1 MRWAKVRQPETDQLL
16 PSIHSTA
23 DRGEDDQIGGLPT
36 RTASLALEDAELV
49 AKGRDFGLKFGIA
62 LPSGHDQLDQE
73 PGPAN
78 REQSGSWNR

>member
-78 REQSGSWNR
+78 REQRGSWNR